1 METRA
6 NYILIG
12 LFTILGF
19 VGILGFLVWLTN
31 SQLNQQFAHYQT
43 RFTNVSGLDRAS
55 AVRFA
60 GLTVG
65 QVTDMQLSPSGDGT
79 VTVVMEVDADTPVRT
94 GSTATIAAQGVTGT
108 SSIEISAGRPDQPL
122 LREVS
127 DAEVPE
133 IPSGTWLLQSLTE
146 DIPDLIGEVRTLLQD
161 LQAIVG
167 PENQQRVT
175 TILTNLEDGSA
186 DIRETLDTFATVAN
200 NVGTSVQ
207 DIASFTEG
215 LSGISESVNRTL
227 EVADNALESI
237 RTLSDQAETT
247 LTAGN
252 DALDSATRTFDA
264 AQVFIEGDL
273 SLAVTRAADTFE
285 QVNATLSTIDETL
298 ETSQGA
304 ITAAEGAF
312 RGADQ
317 LINEDLIGLSQ
328 ELKSA
333 VDSFNATLEAVTAD
347 IPAAASDIRAAAA
360 AAETTMTDISRV
372 VSQGEAPVNAFLTQG
387 LPQFT
392 RLANEA
398 QRLLVTIEQLTRRL
412 ENDPARF
419 LLGRDAP
426 EFRR

>member
-43 RFTNVSGLDRAS
+43 RFTTVSGLDRAS

-60 GLTVG
+60 GLPVG
-65 QVTDMQLSPSGDGT
+65 QVTDMQLSESRDGT
-79 VTVVMEVDADTPVRT
+79 VTVVMQVDADTPVRT
-94 GSTATIAAQGVTGT
+94 GSTATITAQGVTGT
-108 SSIEISAGRPDQPL
+108 SIIEISPGQPGQAL
-122 LREVS
+122 LRDSSE
-127 DAEVPE
+127 DEVPE
-133 IPSGTWLLQSLTE
+133 IPAGTGLLQSLTE
-146 DIPDLIGEVRTLLQD
+146 DIPDLIGEVKTLIQD
-161 LQAIVG
+161 LQTIVG
-167 PENQQRVT
+167 PQNQQRVD
-175 TILTNLEDGSA
+175 TILSNLEDGSA
-186 DIRETLDTFATVAN
+186 DIKQTLDNFSSVASN
-200 NVGTSVQ
+200 IGSSVS
-207 DIASFTEG
+207 DIAKFTES
-215 LSGISESVNRTL
+215 LSGISESVTKTL
-227 EVADNALESI
+227 EVADSALTSITSLTDNAES
-237 RTLSDQAETT
+237 T

-252 DALDSATRTFDA
+252 NALDSATQTFDA
-264 AQVFIEGDL
+264 AKLFIEGDL
-273 SLAVTRAADTFE
+273 SLAVTRAADTFS
-285 QVNATLSTIDETL
+285 QVNTTLTSIDTTL

-304 ITAAEGAF
+304 ILAAEGAF

-317 LINEDLIGLSQ
+317 LINQDLIGLSQ
-328 ELKSA
+328 DLKSA
-333 VDSFNATLEAVTAD
+333 VDSFNSTLAAVTAD
-347 IPAAASDIRAAAA
+347 IPAAASDIRSAAA

-372 VSQGEAPVNAFLTQG
+372 VAQGEAPVNSFLTQG

-398 QRLLVTIEQLTRRL
+398 QRLLITIEQLTRRL

-419 LLGRDAP
+419 ILGRDAP